1 MARISAE
8 KFKTAIWAPGATTA
22 GDDIDLPS
30 YFADMS
36 ELIGA
41 VLWDVATG
49 ITIAETSLTVDPYD
63 GSVPASAH
71 ITMDDSNTL
80 DCGSNTTD
88 KHLLLIT
95 YRAV

>member
-1 MARISAE
+1 MARIDAE
-8 KFKTAIWAPGATTA
+8 KFKTAIWAPGAVTA
-22 GDDIDLPS
+22 GVDITLPS
-30 YFADMS
+30 YFADIA

-49 ITIAETSLTVDPYD
+49 ATIAETTLTVDPYD
-63 GSVPASAH
+63 GSTPASAH
-71 ITMDDSNTL
+71 ITMNDSNTL

-88 KHLLLIT
+88 KHLLLIA